1 MDSILYSIWFLLA
14 VSALVLFGY
23 VSLNVL
29 IELEDANRLDGKWH
43 EPWVLALTLPW
54 VPVIGVFA
62 ATEAAYA
69 RTGYLFGG
77 ADLPP
82 DYNDTSKRLGEVYP

>member
-1 MDSILYSIWFLLA
+1 
-14 VSALVLFGY
+14 
-23 VSLNVL
+23 
-29 IELEDANRLDGKWH
+29 
-43 EPWVLALTLPW
+43 LPW